1 MKGDSVK
8 TALNLVSEEIAAV
21 VAQLN
26 HEGSEAFKRSRY
38 QEAERLSTQGKLLNK
53 FSDHLLS
60 LRKEWVSSVEI
71 KTRERVKVSADIYAQ
86 PQTKG
91 PKKNLRITL
100 PSGHVVQ
107 RPTAAAAF
115 VETIDRLG
123 VDDVRGLSLTVCGL
137 PLVGTYN
144 HPTYGQSPLGR
155 WLICTHSNTMAK
167 KELLERIGKGLNKT
181 IKVDLV
187 PA

>member
-8 TALNLVSEEIAAV
+8 TALDLVGEEISAV

-26 HEGSEAFKRSRY
+26 HEGSEAFKSSRY
-38 QEAERLSTQGKLLNK
+38 QDAERLSNQGKQLNT
-53 FSDHLLS
+53 FADHLLG
-60 LRKEWVSSVEI
+60 LREEWVATVEI
-71 KTRERVKVSADIYAQ
+71 KTRERVKVSADIYVQ
-86 PQTKG
+86 PQTKS

-123 VDDVRGLSLTVCGL
+123 VDDVRGLSLTVCGV

-167 KELLERIGKGLNKT
+167 KELLERIGKNLNKR
-181 IKVDLV
+181 IKVELV

>member
-1 MKGDSVK
+1 MTGDSVK
-8 TALNLVSEEIAAV
+8 TTLDLVGEENAAV

-26 HEGSEAFKRSRY
+26 HEGSEAFRKSRY
-38 QEAERLSTQGKLLNK
+38 QDAERLSAQGKQLNK
-53 FSDHLLS
+53 FSDPLLS
-60 LRKEWVSSVEI
+60 LRKKWVSSVEI
-71 KTRERVKVSADIYAQ
+71 KTRQRVKVSADIHPQ
-86 PQTKG
+86 PQTKS

-115 VETIDRLG
+115 VETIGMLG
-123 VDDVRGLSLTVCGL
+123 VDDVRGLNLKVSSV

-155 WLICTHSNTMAK
+155 WLICTHSNTTAK
-167 KELLERIGKGLNKT
+167 KELLERIGKSLNKT

>member
-8 TALNLVSEEIAAV
+8 TALDLVGEEIAAV

-26 HEGSEAFKRSRY
+26 REGSEAFKSSRY
-38 QEAERLSTQGKLLNK
+38 QEAERLSTQGKQLNK
-53 FSDHLLS
+53 FSDHLLR
-60 LRKEWVSSVEI
+60 LRDEWIATVES
-71 KTRERVKVSADIYAQ
+71 KTRERVKMSTDIYVD
-86 PQTKG
+86 PQTKS

-100 PSGHVVQ
+100 PGGHVVQ
-107 RPTAAAAF
+107 RSTAAAAF

-123 VDDVRGLSLTVCGL
+123 VDEVRGLNLKVSGV

-181 IKVDLV
+181 IKVHLV
-187 PA
+187 KA